1 MEIMY
6 VIFLG
11 TDDRYSILQR
21 DKILQI

>member
-6 VIFLG
+6 VIFLVI
-11 TDDRYSILQR
+11 DRYSILQR